1 MVQGRMP
8 LHCAAEHDAVDVVAL
23 LLACSTDIDAQDC
36 QVGRAAWL
44 KITTAHYSRHL
55 VCCTEVS

>member
-1 MVQGRMP
+1 MP